1 MALGTN
7 FDVDLL
13 GSGSGHEGVAAVAGY
28 SCLEILGMDSLSH
41 DFSSLPERLMPTFP
55 FLFLDSDYP
64 Q

>member
-13 GSGSGHEGVAAVAGY
+13 GSGAGHEGVAAVAGY

-41 DFSSLPERLMPTFP
+41 DFSSLPERLMPNLPVDF
-55 FLFLDSDYP
+55 
-64 Q
+64 